1 MEEKVGRCICSSLQ
15 RYIFYCKNT
24 DDEGDD
30 GNADDI
36 KEDDDDGAASAQHM
50 WNISPSSNTCNAVQY
65 TVRW

>member
-15 RYIFYCKNT
+15 RYIFYRKNA

-36 KEDDDDGAASAQHM
+36 KEDVDDGGASTQPM
-50 WNISPSSNTCNAVQY
+50 WNISSNTCNAAQY